1 MKDLTDNDPAG
12 RQTLEQFAEARKFN
26 KWLFYSFLTYCK
38 GKVLEAGSGIGNI
51 SELFL
56 EHGFHLTATD
66 VNEEYCIRLQQ
77 RFAGHPLL
85 DAVMQ
90 LDLSD
95 AGLQNKHPQLHERF
109 DTVIA
114 SNVIE
119 HIADDRQAIRNCKN
133 MLKQNGNLILLVPA
147 YQKLYNSFDRQLG
160 HFRRY
165 NIKQLKLLLESEKMK
180 VVHSRYFNA
189 AGLAGWI
196 VSGGLL
202 KKKLIPK
209 SQLLLFEKLVP
220 VFKLLDTITFHGIGV
235 SVISI
240 ANKP

>member
-1 MKDLTDNDPAG
+1 MNDLTDNDPAG
-12 RQTLEQFAEARKFN
+12 RETLEQFAAARKFN
-26 KWLFYSFLTYCK
+26 KWLFYSFVTYCK

-95 AGLQNKHPQLHERF
+95 AGLQNKYPQLHERF

-119 HIADDRQAIRNCKN
+119 HIADDRQAIRNCKD

-147 YQKLYNSFDRQLG
+147 YQQLYNSFDRQLG

-209 SQLLLFEKLVP
+209 NQLLLFEKLVP

>member
-26 KWLFYSFLTYCK
+26 KWLLNAFLPYCK
-38 GKVLEAGSGIGNI
+38 GKILEAGSGIGNI
-51 SELFL
+51 TALLL
-56 EHGFHLTATD
+56 EYGFHLTATD
-66 VNEEYCIRLQQ
+66 VNEGYCIRLRE
-77 RFAGHPLL
+77 RFAGHPML
-85 DAVMQ
+85 DEVLQ
-90 LDLSD
+90 LDLSEPGLK
-95 AGLQNKHPQLHERF
+95 ARHPRLQNEF

-119 HIADDRQAIRNCKN
+119 HIEDDRLAVRNCKN

-147 YQKLYNSFDRQLG
+147 YQALYNSFDRQLG
-160 HFRRY
+160 HYRRY
-165 NIKQLKLLLESEKMK
+165 NIKQLKQLIASENMS
-180 VVHSRYFNA
+180 VVHSEYFNA

-209 SQLLLFEKLVP
+209 NQLLLFEKLVP
-220 VFKLLDTITFHGIGV
+220 VFKLFDKITFHGIGV

-240 ANKP
+240 ANKS